1 MKCDIREKTTLV
13 VEKDGQYLM
22 AFNFFLRYA
31 LSPYDA
37 WQTRDIEAAQMVAD
51 RIKGNLML
59 FNPVVG
65 QIRTFR
71 GTGWTKMNSAKH

>member
-1 MKCDIREKTTLV
+1 MRMKNDIRRKTTLV
-13 VEKDGQYLM
+13 VEKDGEYLM

-37 WQTRDIEAAQMVAD
+37 WQTRDVEAARMVAD

-65 QIRTFR
+65 QIRNFK
-71 GTGWTKMNSAKH
+71 GV